1 MQAWDRE
8 MLAYTQRARC
18 QVEGWGKIWW
28 SFFSKEFQMTIQEIE
43 QAITELDPD
52 ELARLREWFDEYYA
66 QVWDEQIEQ
75 DAASGRLDKLIAEVD
90 EEYNAGL
97 SKPL

>member
-1 MQAWDRE
+1 
-8 MLAYTQRARC
+8 
-18 QVEGWGKIWW
+18 
-28 SFFSKEFQMTIQEIE
+28 MTIQEIE

-52 ELARLREWFDEYYA
+52 ELARLREWFDEFFA
-66 QVWDEQIEQ
+66 QVWDEQIER

-90 EEYNAGL
+90 EEYNAGQ

>member
-1 MQAWDRE
+1 
-8 MLAYTQRARC
+8 
-18 QVEGWGKIWW
+18 
-28 SFFSKEFQMTIQEIE
+28 MTIQEIE

-52 ELARLREWFDEYYA
+52 ELARLREWFEEYYA
-66 QVWDEQIEQ
+66 QVWDNQIER

>member
-1 MQAWDRE
+1 
-8 MLAYTQRARC
+8 
-18 QVEGWGKIWW
+18 
-28 SFFSKEFQMTIQEIE
+28 MTIQEIE

-52 ELARLREWFDEYYA
+52 ELARLREWFDEYFA
-66 QVWDEQIEQ
+66 QIWDKQIEQ

-90 EEYNAGL
+90 EEYNAGQ

>member
-1 MQAWDRE
+1 
-8 MLAYTQRARC
+8 
-18 QVEGWGKIWW
+18 
-28 SFFSKEFQMTIQEIE
+28 MTIQEIE
-43 QAITELDPD
+43 QAITELSSN
-52 ELARLREWFDEYYA
+52 ELTRLREWFEEYYA
-66 QVWDEQIEQ
+66 QVWDKQIER